1 MIALPILIMTISLFL
16 VFIAPLLLKVL
27 SDALAELNER
37 RDAIDALS
45 GLSDKNR
52 PNE

>member
-1 MIALPILIMTISLFL
+1 MIALPILIMTTSLIL
-16 VFIAPLLLKVL
+16 VFIAPLLLKLL

-45 GLSDKNR
+45 DKNR